1 MLYSSGAEEEA
12 ALLEL
17 SLPLVSIPRLAGY
30 SEIFAVIEA
39 RERSVQ
45 SLRGFLASMGY
56 IRGNARALPAD
67 GLRRSRSKLARM
79 LARIRAHT
87 TVAVEMITEW
97 QREQVAGASDDES
110 QPPTSLAPAT
120 DPPEDSGA
128 SKAVNGADAAVE
140 AADANA
146 DGVKAAGA
154 NADGVKAAGVKVTD
168 AADGVKAAGV
178 KVTGVKVT
186 DAADG
191 VKAAG
196 VKVTGVKVTDAAD
209 GVKAAGVK
217 AAGAKAASVKA
228 AESAAVRVSGHVIR
242 LELARLQSA
251 PTFYWLG
258 WNYLLKMATD
268 LAFLPIPIEN
278 DPLLLVWW
286 RYNAPDVVRDMSLRM
301 PPFTI
306 TRPEL
311 FASYFHR
318 PPREIATSEIAISE
332 LAASELAG
340 PDEPGPS
347 GAAEIAISAQLP
359 MPVPPSSRPP
369 LHRLAHPSPR
379 RTSHPWAGRH
389 RGNQQHPRAST
400 AGRDRP
406 QSSSLTPEAQARR
419 QGLSMMGTHLL
430 TYLLAYLLAC
440 LLTYLLA

>member
-154 NADGVKAAGVKVTD
+154 NADGVKAA
-168 AADGVKAAGV
+168 
-178 KVTGVKVT
+178 
-186 DAADG
+186 
-191 VKAAG
+191 
-196 VKVTGVKVTDAAD
+196 GVKVTDAAD

>member
-140 AADANA
+140 AADAA
-146 DGVKAAGA
+146 DSVKAAGA
-154 NADGVKAAGVKVTD
+154 N
-168 AADGVKAAGV
+168 
-178 KVTGVKVT
+178 
-186 DAADG
+186 ADG

-379 RTSHPWAGRH
+379 RTSHPWAWRH